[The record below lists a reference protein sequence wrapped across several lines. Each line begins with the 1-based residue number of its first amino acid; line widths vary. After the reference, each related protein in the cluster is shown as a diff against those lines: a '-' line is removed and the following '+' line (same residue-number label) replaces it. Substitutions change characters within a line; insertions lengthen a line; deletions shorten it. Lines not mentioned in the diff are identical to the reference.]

1 MDETVVPGMLA
12 IRHAVGNASQ
22 EPITDA
28 GIMAILRGGGGV
40 PSHLRAVF
48 GDVSLASILN
58 VGASAGISRRTILDA
73 YRTARDSVAA
83 ANPDLDAAL
92 KEDW

>member
-1 MDETVVPGMLA
+1 VPSVLA
-12 IRHAVGNASQ
+12 IRHAVENASQ

-28 GIMAILRGGGGV
+28 GIMAILRGGGV

-58 VGASAGISRRTILDA
+58 VGARPPGSRAGPFWTPTARRGTAWPRRT
-73 YRTARDSVAA
+73 RTSMRR
-83 ANPDLDAAL
+83 
-92 KEDW
+92 